1 MLFNKFFVEERIVR
15 KGMILIASL
24 IMSLGIFADSSV
36 NDSRKKIEA
45 KIARKMAIIE
55 IKRLVK
61 EKKIGLSW
69 LGATHLKSVE
79 KKFGSEK
86 EWVVIYK
93 NRKIKNNKKKM
104 LYVFLNPFGDF
115 LAANYTG
122 D

>member
-1 MLFNKFFVEERIVR
+1 M
-15 KGMILIASL
+15 AQ
-24 IMSLGIFADSSV
+24 
-36 NDSRKKIEA
+36 
-45 KIARKMAIIE
+45 KMASIE

-61 EKKIGLSW
+61 ERKIGLSW
-69 LGATHLKSVE
+69 LRATYLKSVE

-93 NRKIKNNKKKM
+93 NRKIKNNKKKT
-104 LYVFLNPFGDF
+104 LYVFLNLFGDF